1 MGAESLHSA
10 SSAVEDYLKAVY
22 ALETRL
28 RGPVPT
34 NALAERLGVTPGSV
48 SGMLR
53 RLAELG
59 LLEHERYRGVRLTAE
74 GRRIALRTLRNHRLL
89 ELLLVEMLDVPWDVV
104 HEEAELLEHVLSDE
118 LADRIAAKLGNP
130 EVDPHGDP
138 IPGRDLA
145 VAEQETRALEDVDV
159 GETVAFVRVSDSD
172 PAMLRHLAERDIVPG
187 VTLTLTER
195 QPFGGPL
202 TVRVGSRL
210 HHLGGQPA
218 PAVRVGGSQ
227 APSSARSAASCSPR
241 RATSARSSAS
251 SPSTRSSRAS

>member
-1 MGAESLHSA
+1 VTAEQFHSA

-28 RGPVPT
+28 DGPVPT

-59 LLEHERYRGVRLTAE
+59 LLEHERYRGVRLTPE
-74 GRRIALRTLRNHRLL
+74 GRRVALRTLRNHRLL
-89 ELLLVEMLDVPWDVV
+89 ELLLVEMLDVPWDLV

-118 LADRIAAKLGNP
+118 LAERIATKLGHP
-130 EVDPHGDP
+130 AVDPHGDP
-138 IPGRDLA
+138 IPDRDLDLPQ
-145 VAEQETRALEDVDV
+145 QETRALEEIDV
-159 GETVAFVRVSDSD
+159 GETVAFVRVSDAD
-172 PAMLRHLAERDIVPG
+172 PAMLRHLAERGIVPG

-210 HHLGGQPA
+210 HHLGGQLA
-218 PAVRVGGSQ
+218 AAMRVE
-227 APSSARSAASCSPR
+227 CS
-241 RATSARSSAS
+241 
-251 SPSTRSSRAS
+251 

>member
-1 MGAESLHSA
+1 MGAETLHSA

-53 RLAELG
+53 RLSELG

-89 ELLLVEMLDVPWDVV
+89 ELLLVEMLDVPWDLV

-130 EVDPHGDP
+130 HVAPHGDP
-138 IPGRDLA
+138 IPGAD
-145 VAEQETRALEDVDV
+145 
-159 GETVAFVRVSDSD
+159 
-172 PAMLRHLAERDIVPG
+172 
-187 VTLTLTER
+187 LTLTEEETAS
-195 QPFGGPL
+195 L
-202 TVRVGSRL
+202 DDL
-210 HHLGGQPA
+210 ELGQ
-218 PAVRVGGSQ
+218 
-227 APSSARSAASCSPR
+227 
-241 RATSARSSAS
+241 SAS
-251 SPSTRSSRAS
+251 F

>member
-1 MGAESLHSA
+1 VNAESLHSA

-22 ALETRL
+22 ALESRL
-28 RGPVPT
+28 QGPVPT

-53 RLAELG
+53 RLAELQ

-89 ELLLVEMLDVPWDVV
+89 ELLLVEMLDVPWDLV
-104 HEEAELLEHVLSDE
+104 HEEAELLEHVLSDG
-118 LADRIAAKLGNP
+118 LAERIAAKLGHP

-138 IPGRDLA
+138 IPSRDLD
-145 VAEQETRALEDVDV
+145 VLEQDTRALEDVDV
-159 GETVAFVRVSDSD
+159 GETVTFLRVSDSD

-187 VTLTLTER
+187 VSLTLLDR

-202 TVRVGSRL
+202 TVRVDSHE
-210 HHLGGQPA
+210 HHLGGQLA
-218 PAVRVGGSQ
+218 AAMRVG
-227 APSSARSAASCSPR
+227 AR
-241 RATSARSSAS
+241 
-251 SPSTRSSRAS
+251 

>member
-1 MGAESLHSA
+1 MHSA
-10 SSAVEDYLKAVY
+10 SSAVEDYLKSVY

-28 RGPVPT
+28 DGPVPT
-34 NALAERLGVTPGSV
+34 NALAARLGVTPGSV

-89 ELLLVEMLDVPWDVV
+89 ELLLVEMLDVPWDLV

-118 LADRIAAKLGNP
+118 LAERIASKLGHP

-138 IPGRDLA
+138 IPSRELH
-145 VAEQETRALEDVDV
+145 VPEQETRALEDVDV
-159 GETVAFVRVSDSD
+159 GETVCFVRVSDAD

-187 VTLTLTER
+187 VSLTLLDR

-202 TVRVGSRL
+202 TVRVGAEQ
-210 HHLGGQPA
+210 HPIGGQLA
-218 PAVRVGGSQ
+218 AAMRVE
-227 APSSARSAASCSPR
+227 AR
-241 RATSARSSAS
+241 
-251 SPSTRSSRAS
+251 

>member
-1 MGAESLHSA
+1 MHQPPPA

-28 RGPVPT
+28 EGPVPT

-53 RLAELG
+53 RLDELG
-59 LLEHERYRGVRLTAE
+59 LLVHERYKGVQLTDE

-89 ELLLVEMLDVPWDVV
+89 ELLLVEMLDVPWDLV

-118 LADRIAAKLGNP
+118 LAERIAAKLGDP
-130 EVDPHGDP
+130 EFDPHGDP
-138 IPGRDLA
+138 IPSADLDMP
-145 VAEQETRALEDVDV
+145 EQETRALSDVDV

-172 PAMLRHLAERDIVPG
+172 PALVQVAQHRGIVPG
-187 VTLTLTER
+187 LTLTLTVR

-202 TVRVGSRL
+202 TVKVAGDA
-210 HHLGGQPA
+210 HHLGGQLAAAMRVA
-218 PAVRVGGSQ
+218 P
-227 APSSARSAASCSPR
+227 
-241 RATSARSSAS
+241 
-251 SPSTRSSRAS
+251 